1 MPASVYPLLCFAY
14 RGILKNK
21 RFTIEGILSG
31 KTQLYA
37 RAFGSESEDS
47 KDISQRLFN
56 FYYQPRAYVVPVLIL
71 VAVAASASATV
82 LIYAGISLGLPADL
96 EALLAKTP
104 GAFIAGVAGAY
115 TFGVYDVL
123 LRYRSID
130 LTPISLHFV
139 WLRLLI
145 APILA
150 TFVSAALKE
159 PVSYLVAL
167 GIGAFPVKVLSDLTK
182 REANKRL
189 QLQAG
194 ATEGEKPRLHKLQGM
209 SSDVINRLGE
219 EGITSVQHVAQAD
232 PVSLLLRTSFE
243 WKTILDFID
252 QAILFLYLGDKVEQ
266 LRGIGIRGAIELAE
280 IGEKLNHPD
289 TRVQAKK
296 MLELVAEKIEQ
307 PTEAVR
313 HLITTLS
320 EDVQVDFIST
330 LWGETV
336 WAGKDLVDVDEI
348 RSVAERVSARRF
360 RDLVLSDRPV
370 SVLTEGEEA
379 AIDEEEDSEESV
391 PGEAAGAALEA
402 YIKKRESGSDG

>member
-1 MPASVYPLLCFAY
+1 MF
-14 RGILKNK
+14 
-21 RFTIEGILSG
+21 
-31 KTQLYA
+31 
-37 RAFGSESEDS
+37 
-47 KDISQRLFN
+47 
-56 FYYQPRAYVVPVLIL
+56 
-71 VAVAASASATV
+71 
-82 LIYAGISLGLPADL
+82 
-96 EALLAKTP
+96 
-104 GAFIAGVAGAY
+104 
-115 TFGVYDVL
+115 
-123 LRYRSID
+123 
-130 LTPISLHFV
+130 

-209 SSDVINRLGE
+209 SSDVINRLAE
-219 EGITSVQHVAQAD
+219 EGITSVQHMVLAD
-232 PVSLLLRTSFE
+232 PVTLLLRTSFE

-289 TRVQAKK
+289 TRVQATK

-307 PTEAVR
+307 PPEAVR

-379 AIDEEEDSEESV
+379 AIDEKEDSEESV